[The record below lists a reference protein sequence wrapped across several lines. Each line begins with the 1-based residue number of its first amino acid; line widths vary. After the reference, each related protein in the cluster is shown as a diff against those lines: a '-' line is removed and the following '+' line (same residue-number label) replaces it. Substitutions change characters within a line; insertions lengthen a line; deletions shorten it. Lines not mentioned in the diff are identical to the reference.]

1 MRRYPINDTGKLA
14 IDMFLSRHAI
24 EGVSKQHFYQL
35 AEDEI
40 YYAKTGYAAT
50 IYLAP
55 ASSVDQAVHKLELSV
70 TWFVGAMEIVEHL
83 DGRHDEPTSS

>member
-55 ASSVDQAVHKLELSV
+55 SASIDQAVHKLELNV
-70 TWFVGAMEIVEHL
+70 DWFAGAMEIVAHL
-83 DGRHDEPTSS
+83 KGDHFEPTAT

>member
-1 MRRYPINDTGKLA
+1 
-14 IDMFLSRHAI
+14 MFLSRHAV

-50 IYLAP
+50 IYLSP
-55 ASSVDQAVHKLELSV
+55 AASIDQTIHTLELSV
-70 TWFVGAMEIVEHL
+70 DWFAGAMEIVTHL
-83 DGRHDEPTSS
+83 KGNHFEPTAT

>member
-14 IDMFLSRHAI
+14 IDMFLSRHAV

-55 ASSVDQAVHKLELSV
+55 AASIDQAVHKLGLSV
-70 TWFVGAMEIVEHL
+70 DWFAGAMEIVTHL
-83 DGRHDEPTSS
+83 KGNHFEPTAT